1 VKAIGSIADISF
13 RSRSPLYLSTVN
25 SYVLQFELQV
35 PDAVRGRRLDQQQL
49 VDRHHVRRVVKRTAL
64 SHLQCN
70 RHFSREAMAVE
81 VDLTLPATRVSRT
94 LERIA
99 AWRGYP
105 ATLRLDNVPEFIA
118 LALAKWAECKVI
130 SLDLI
135 QPGRRM
141 HNGFIE
147 RLNGSFRRDALDMHV
162 FGTLNEVRE
171 QAERWVADY
180 NSKNMHDS
188 LDGLALGELRIQND
202 PLNSHLAW
210 H

>member
-1 VKAIGSIADISF
+1 
-13 RSRSPLYLSTVN
+13 
-25 SYVLQFELQV
+25 
-35 PDAVRGRRLDQQQL
+35 
-49 VDRHHVRRVVKRTAL
+49 
-64 SHLQCN
+64 
-70 RHFSREAMAVE
+70 MAVE